1 MLWLSPALPYPSLK
15 EANMDILKDHI
26 NLFALGAALVIL
38 VLTLSM
44 TSSLFKA
51 MRERTSSGNLYNNGH
66 QYDGIAEFLNNIP
79 SGWLVSF
86 LAIIVW
92 GLWYIFL
99 GYPVFNYSQI
109 GEYNKEVAQYNHNF
123 ENKWKNLSQK
133 DLEQMGQGIFLV
145 QCSQCH
151 GLEATGL
158 DNTARNLVSW
168 GKEEGIEEIIK
179 QGSVGLGY
187 QAVEM
192 PPIEMSAEDAKAVA
206 SYVMAEI
213 SALKRTK
220 NPQLVKKGEGIFQNM
235 CVSCH
240 GADGKGQGGM
250 AANLTHYGTQEFLK
264 EILEKGKKGH
274 IGEMPSFAYRHFND
288 IQVRA
293 LMSYIQSLQGEEE
306 WMAYLVSTG
315 FWVIYL
321 WWLPC

>member
-1 MLWLSPALPYPSLK
+1 M
-15 EANMDILKDHI
+15 EILKDHI

-44 TSSLFKA
+44 SSSLFKA
-51 MRERTSSGNLYNNGH
+51 MREKTSGGNLYNGGH

-79 SGWLVSF
+79 TGWILSF

-92 GLWYIFL
+92 GVWYIFL
-99 GYPVFNYSQI
+99 GYPLFNYSQI
-109 GEYNKEVAQYNHNF
+109 GEYNKEIARYNHNF
-123 ENKWKNLSQK
+123 EARWKNLSAK

-158 DNTARNLVSW
+158 DNTARNLVTW
-168 GKEEGIEEIIK
+168 GKEAGIMEIIK

-192 PPIEMSAEDAKAVA
+192 PPIEMSDADAKAVA
-206 SYVMAEI
+206 SYVMGKI
-213 SALKRTK
+213 SDLKHTS
-220 NPQLVKKGEGIFQNM
+220 NPQLVQKGETIFANM
-235 CVSCH
+235 CASCH

-250 AANLTHYGTQEFLK
+250 AADLTHYGTQVFLK
-264 EILEKGKKGH
+264 EILDKGKKGH

-293 LMSYIQSLQGEEE
+293 LAHYIQSLQGEE
-306 WMAYLVSTG
+306 
-315 FWVIYL
+315 
-321 WWLPC
+321 